1 MGAKVAIFV
10 IRSLIS
16 LLIGAAHLY
25 FVILCFGFVTTI
37 NPLPDLLLSSE
48 RWHDFATLLL
58 SVSDF
63 LLHLLLAIPASAA
76 LLLLQGQLRR
86 YHLVLISLPVTGFGI
101 QGIWRL
107 SQLQPELGLS
117 YLSYLNALFPTLA
130 LALIGLLALKHFSHI
145 RPRAE
150 KLSL

>member
-1 MGAKVAIFV
+1 MGTKVAIFV

-101 QGIWRL
+101 QGLWRL

-130 LALIGLLALKHFSHI
+130 LALIGLLSLKHFSHI

>member
-25 FVILCFGFVTTI
+25 FVILCFGFISTI
-37 NPLPDLLLSSE
+37 NPLPELLLNSDSW
-48 RWHDFATLLL
+48 RDSALLLL

-63 LLHLLLAIPASAA
+63 LLHLVLAIPASAA

-86 YHLVLISLPVTGFGI
+86 YHLLLISLPISGFGI
-101 QGIWRL
+101 HSVIRL
-107 SQLQPELGLS
+107 SLLPPEQGLT
-117 YLSYLNALFPTLA
+117 YLSYLNAVFPTLA

-145 RPRAE
+145 RPKTDR
-150 KLSL
+150 LSV

>member
-1 MGAKVAIFV
+1 MGTKVAIFV

-37 NPLPDLLLSSE
+37 NPLPDLLLSSG

-58 SVSDF
+58 SVIDF

-130 LALIGLLALKHFSHI
+130 LALIGLLSLKHFSHI

>member
-25 FVILCFGFVTTI
+25 FVILCFGFIATL
-37 NPLPDLLLSSE
+37 NPLPEMLLNSE
-48 RWHDFATLLL
+48 HWRDSALLVL
-58 SVSDF
+58 SVTDF
-63 LLHLLLAIPASAA
+63 LLHLLLAIPATLA

-86 YHLVLISLPVTGFGI
+86 YHLLLISLPVTGFGI
-101 QGIWRL
+101 HSIWRL
-107 SQLQPELGLS
+107 YQLQPEPGFS
-117 YLSYLNALFPTLA
+117 YLSYFNALFPALA

-150 KLSL
+150 KLSV